1 MDLIAGKV
9 VFQRHRQCCNAIDS
23 VVLARVDVEQ
33 GHGLAMGQGREKMGK
48 QRARSM
54 MWGMS
59 GGLTSSFSSSIRR
72 YPVTTIASDL
82 TRYKSYLSDVYA
94 KMNKNDSDELFMMEK
109 MGVDEE
115 MDKLD
120 NCDMIDA

>member
-1 MDLIAGKV
+1 MTDENTSRKLVWNMSKHSPKGMNIYEDLESLSIEEDIAL
-9 VFQRHRQCCNAIDS
+9 N
-23 VVLARVDVEQ
+23 
-33 GHGLAMGQGREKMGK
+33 
-48 QRARSM
+48 
-54 MWGMS
+54 
-59 GGLTSSFSSSIRR
+59 
-72 YPVTTIASDL
+72 
-82 TRYKSYLSDVYA
+82 YA